1 MSKIMG
7 GGGNWITMD
16 ITNESGEQGIPWSEA
31 KFKTDKKINIVPI
44 CYLCG
49 KAPYHSSKNKST
61 GWCKLVGDN
70 AIPEWDSDTKL
81 KGIESNNLSEENK
94 KCKTDEEYNEW
105 TTDNDIDLKVKL
117 SKQIEC
123 LNFFVCN
130 SCDRN
135 NVVTKNK
142 PKEKPVELGMTGRIL
157 KQAGLFMMSKP
168 LPGVSKVTPVVK
180 KVQPY
185 KKTPKAPEINYNE
198 NILFNENIL
207 NSLISGKTN
216 VDKVKEYFLFCKK
229 SEEFDMYIRPFLET
243 NNYLLDDI
251 NETNRLYLDPQNDL
265 KLIKQILKLAFEI
278 TDSVLLPLS
287 GYLVKTILNKSGLL
301 DYFNA
306 YEAYNLF
313 VREFNKTVPFRRSD
327 WVLPTTSTSED
338 KTNFDTKLTEI
349 KQLYNNGK
357 FKQSRDKVYEL
368 GGMMGIDK
376 LGLHFLPTIKIEEL
390 NTCDDGIFEKVLT
403 IDLEPIGMG
412 HLNVS
417 KNLIQDK
424 LEKNKYY
431 TSITIGKSM
440 VTDYLA
446 DMFPKFKLDSLTNIP
461 NEDVTLSLVVVEMVG
476 IYKYL
481 VYIKNLCEGVDDKDI
496 ESELRK
502 KRLNKDKLE
511 EEAKKDKTPLLLSP
525 AKLDAK
531 KASKEYSNTKVEEMI
546 LLGRVYNPLLM
557 GKTKGALRKKLKTKK
572 KRKSKSTKRK
582 SKNNKTRKSKSKK
595 DKTSKSKSKKDKTK
609 KR

>member
-1 MSKIMG
+1 MR
-7 GGGNWITMD
+7 GGGNWITLD
-16 ITNESGEQGIPWSEA
+16 ITKESDDTPWSEA

-44 CYLCG
+44 CYFCE
-49 KAPYHSSKNKST
+49 KAPYKSSKKSSS
-61 GWCKLVGDN
+61 GWCKLVGDTT
-70 AIPEWDSDTKL
+70 IPEWSSDTKL
-81 KGIESNNLSEENK
+81 KGIESKNLSEENK
-94 KCKTDEEYNEW
+94 KCKTDEAVNEW

-142 PKEKPVELGMTGRIL
+142 PKEEPVELGMTGRIL
-157 KQAGLFMMSKP
+157 KQTGLFMMSKP
-168 LPGVSKVTPVVK
+168 LPGVSKVTPVVR

-185 KKTPKAPEINYNE
+185 KKTSKAPEINYNE

-216 VDKVKEYFLFCKK
+216 VDKIKEYFLFCNK

-265 KLIKQILKLAFEI
+265 KLIKQILKLAFKI
-278 TDSVLLPLS
+278 TDSVFLPFG
-287 GYLVKTILNKSGLL
+287 GYLVKAILNKSGLL

-313 VREFNKTVPFRRSD
+313 VREFNKTVPFRSSD
-327 WVLPTTSTSED
+327 WVLPTTSTTED
-338 KTNFDTKLTEI
+338 KADFETNLTEI
-349 KQLYNNGK
+349 KQLYNQGK
-357 FKQSRDKVYEL
+357 FKESRDKVYGL
-368 GGMMGIDK
+368 GGEMGSK
-376 LGLHFLPTIKIEEL
+376 LGLSYFPTIKIEEL

-461 NEDVTLSLVVVEMVG
+461 NEDVTFSLLVIETIG

-511 EEAKKDKTPLLLSP
+511 EEAKKDKTSLLLSP

-572 KRKSKSTKRK
+572 KRNSTKRK
-582 SKNNKTRKSKSKK
+582 SKNNKTRKSKSKNR
-595 DKTSKSKSKKDKTK
+595 KSKPKKGKTK

>member
-16 ITNESGEQGIPWSEA
+16 ITNESGEQGIPWTEA
-31 KFKTDKKINIVPI
+31 KFKTDQKINIVPI
-44 CYLCG
+44 CYLCE
-49 KAPYHSSKNKST
+49 KAPYHSSKKKTS

-94 KCKTDEEYNEW
+94 KCKTDETYNEW

-142 PKEKPVELGMTGRIL
+142 PKGEPVELGMAGRIL

-168 LPGVSKVTPVVK
+168 LHGTNIVKPLEKIPTPG
-180 KVQPY
+180 
-185 KKTPKAPEINYNE
+185 INYNE

-207 NSLISGKTN
+207 NSLVSGKTN
-216 VDKVKEYFLFCKK
+216 VDKVKEYFLFCNK

-265 KLIKQILKLAFEI
+265 KLIKQILKLAFKI
-278 TDSVLLPLS
+278 TDSVFLPFG
-287 GYLVKTILNKSGLL
+287 GYLANILLNKGA

-313 VREFNKTVPFRRSD
+313 VREFNKTVPFKRSD

-338 KTNFDTKLTEI
+338 KVDFEKKLTEI
-349 KQLYNNGK
+349 KKLYYDGE
-357 FKQSRDKVYEL
+357 FKQSRYLVNLLSGEIGSK
-368 GGMMGIDK
+368 I
-376 LGLHFLPTIKIEEL
+376 GLHTLPTIKIEEL

-403 IDLEPIGMG
+403 IDLEPLGMG

-424 LEKNKYY
+424 LDKNKYY

-446 DMFPKFKLDSLTNIP
+446 NMFPSSKADILTTIP
-461 NEDVTLSLVVVEMVG
+461 NEDVTLSLVVIENTG

-481 VYIKNLCEGVDDKDI
+481 VYIKNLCEGVDEKDI

-511 EEAKKDKTPLLLSP
+511 EEAKKDKAPLLLSP

-546 LLGRVYNPLLM
+546 LLGRVYNPLLL

-582 SKNNKTRKSKSKK
+582 SKKNKTKK
-595 DKTSKSKSKKDKTK
+595 DKTSKSKTKKDKTK